1 MSTGK
6 FFRDRVSYLEMK
18 KIFLFLSILFLLI
31 IVGLVLQRLDFTSKQ
46 SFKQNNKLPKISSS
60 LTPSIVST
68 SLGGHHY
75 KSLFLPS
82 WQLKTNEVLELPDYN
97 RVLFFGLTPGQT
109 GINQDTA
116 YFLLSDL
123 KNLSL
128 SKGLVIK
135 MISDEINDLVLNN
148 NDVQDNLI
156 NQAISLA
163 KENQFSDIA
172 LDIELFSLFP
182 TDKKIQINN
191 FVNKFYAKTKEND
204 LKLSLILYGDTIYRK
219 KIFDLEYLDKYTD
232 EIFIMAYD
240 FHKSGGEPGPN
251 FPLMGKEKY
260 GYDFQTMIED
270 YLSFIKADKI
280 TVIFGMYGYEWV
292 VDEQKRPLKR
302 ATALTLNNIK
312 DQFIKNCNW
321 QDCVIKRD
329 ELSQETE
336 INFINSRVVDGIGR
350 VDYHVIWFEDE
361 QSVKA
366 KTDYLNKK
374 GIRSTAFWAYGYF

>member
-1 MSTGK
+1 LSTGK
-6 FFRDRVSYLEMK
+6 FFRDGVSYLEMK
-18 KIFLFLSILFLLI
+18 KISILLLLI
-31 IVGLVLQRLDFTSKQ
+31 IVGLILQRLNPAPKYF
-46 SFKQNNKLPKISSS
+46 FNQNNQLPRISSS
-60 LTPSIVST
+60 VTPSMTST
-68 SLGGHHY
+68 SLGYYY

-82 WQLKTNEVLELPDYN
+82 WQLKTSEALKLSGYD
-97 RVLFFGLTPGQT
+97 RVLFFGLTPNQT
-109 GINQDTA
+109 GISQDTA
-116 YFLLSDL
+116 YFFLSSL

-135 MISDEINDLVLNN
+135 MINDEINDLVLNN

-156 NQAISLA
+156 NQTIALA

-182 TDKKIQINN
+182 TEKKIQINN
-191 FVNKFYAKTKEND
+191 FVNKFYARTKEND

-251 FPLMGKEKY
+251 FPLRGKEKY

-280 TVIFGMYGYEWV
+280 TVIFGMYGYQWV

-366 KTDYLNKK
+366 KTDYLNTK